1 MTGTEKSPALAAEL
15 CCCFPVPIAFL
26 YFIIAQA
33 QGKRKGGPQ
42 KCCRAAAILTPAPS
56 YFTMNTKGVFTMSR
70 DSIKMVAMLTM
81 LINHIA
87 NVFLPAGQPL
97 TNLCLCI
104 GYFTAVT
111 MCFFLVE
118 GYGCTRS
125 KRRYAGR
132 LLGFAVLAQLPY
144 QLAFPANGIAGFVQ
158 FNMLFTLLLCFLV
171 LLVQEKIRDR
181 VLRGVCIVLLIC
193 ASLFCDWALLAP
205 VFTLLFRW
213 SGQDQ
218 KRLRFSFALSAALF
232 GWLNYTSSVWLYPT
246 AQCLLMAC
254 GSMAGIAASGFVI
267 LYLYNGQ
274 RAARGKK
281 FSQWFFYLFYPVHLL
296 VLGVIRVMG

>member
-1 MTGTEKSPALAAEL
+1 
-15 CCCFPVPIAFL
+15 
-26 YFIIAQA
+26 
-33 QGKRKGGPQ
+33 
-42 KCCRAAAILTPAPS
+42 
-56 YFTMNTKGVFTMSR
+56 MNTKGVFTMSR

-205 VFTLLFRW
+205 VFTLLFAWAGGNRTRQKAAFGAAALLYGGMAGLG
-213 SGQDQ
+213 SGQVWEAVGCAVPI
-218 KRLRFSFALSAALF
+218 LVSA
-232 GWLNYTSSVWLYPT
+232 
-246 AQCLLMAC
+246 
-254 GSMAGIAASGFVI
+254 FVI
-267 LYLYNGQ
+267 LYLYNGR
-274 RAARGKK
+274 RAAHGRTFYK
-281 FSQWFFYLFYPVHLL
+281 WFFYAFYPAHLL
-296 VLGVIRVMG
+296 VLGLLRLAV

>member
-1 MTGTEKSPALAAEL
+1 
-15 CCCFPVPIAFL
+15 
-26 YFIIAQA
+26 
-33 QGKRKGGPQ
+33 
-42 KCCRAAAILTPAPS
+42 
-56 YFTMNTKGVFTMSR
+56 MNTKGVFTMSR

-171 LLVQEKIRDR
+171 LLVQEKIQDR
-181 VLRGVCIVLLIC
+181 VLRSVCIVLLIC

-205 VFTLLFRW
+205 VFTLLFAWAGGNRTR
-213 SGQDQ
+213 Q
-218 KRLRFSFALSAALF
+218 KAAFGAAALCRS
-232 GWLNYTSSVWLYPT
+232 LSPRL
-246 AQCLLMAC
+246 
-254 GSMAGIAASGFVI
+254 
-267 LYLYNGQ
+267 
-274 RAARGKK
+274 
-281 FSQWFFYLFYPVHLL
+281 
-296 VLGVIRVMG
+296 

>member
-1 MTGTEKSPALAAEL
+1 
-15 CCCFPVPIAFL
+15 
-26 YFIIAQA
+26 
-33 QGKRKGGPQ
+33 
-42 KCCRAAAILTPAPS
+42 
-56 YFTMNTKGVFTMSR
+56 MNTKGVFTMSR

-171 LLVQEKIRDR
+171 LLVQEKVRDR

-205 VFTLLFRW
+205 VFTLLFAW
-213 SGQDQ
+213 
-218 KRLRFSFALSAALF
+218 
-232 GWLNYTSSVWLYPT
+232 
-246 AQCLLMAC
+246 
-254 GSMAGIAASGFVI
+254 AGENRTRA
-267 LYLYNGQ
+267 GQ
-274 RAARGKK
+274 RAGVGGRRLRCADPCLCVCDPVPVQRPARRPRAHVL
-281 FSQWFFYLFYPVHLL
+281 QVVLL
-296 VLGVIRVMG
+296 CLLPRAPAGAGAAPPGCMIFAAPGLDARTACVL

>member
-15 CCCFPVPIAFL
+15 CCFPCPDSFPVFHYSAGTG
-26 YFIIAQA
+26 Q
-33 QGKRKGGPQ
+33 KKG
-42 KCCRAAAILTPAPS
+42 RAAKMLPCRCNLDARSLVL
-56 YFTMNTKGVFTMSR
+56 YNEYEGVFTMSR

-87 NVFLPAGQPL
+87 NVFLPAGQSL

-171 LLVQEKIRDR
+171 LLVQEKIQDR
-181 VLRGVCIVLLIC
+181 VLRGVCIVLLLC

-205 VFTLLFRW
+205 LFTLLFAWAGGNRTRQKAAFGAAALLYGGMAGLG
-213 SGQDQ
+213 SGQVWEAVGCAVPI
-218 KRLRFSFALSAALF
+218 LVSA
-232 GWLNYTSSVWLYPT
+232 
-246 AQCLLMAC
+246 
-254 GSMAGIAASGFVI
+254 FVI
-267 LYLYNGQ
+267 LYLYNGR
-274 RAARGKK
+274 RAARGRT
-281 FSQWFFYLFYPVHLL
+281 FYK
-296 VLGVIRVMG
+296 

>member
-205 VFTLLFRW
+205 VFTLLFAWAGGTER
-213 SGQDQ
+213 GR
-218 KRLRFSFALSAALF
+218 KLRSARRRCSTAAWPGWAAGRCGRPSAALCRS
-232 GWLNYTSSVWLYPT
+232 LSPRL
-246 AQCLLMAC
+246 
-254 GSMAGIAASGFVI
+254 
-267 LYLYNGQ
+267 
-274 RAARGKK
+274 
-281 FSQWFFYLFYPVHLL
+281 
-296 VLGVIRVMG
+296 

>member
-104 GYFTAVT
+104 G
-111 MCFFLVE
+111 
-118 GYGCTRS
+118 
-125 KRRYAGR
+125 
-132 LLGFAVLAQLPY
+132 
-144 QLAFPANGIAGFVQ
+144 
-158 FNMLFTLLLCFLV
+158 
-171 LLVQEKIRDR
+171 
-181 VLRGVCIVLLIC
+181 
-193 ASLFCDWALLAP
+193 
-205 VFTLLFRW
+205 
-213 SGQDQ
+213 
-218 KRLRFSFALSAALF
+218 
-232 GWLNYTSSVWLYPT
+232 
-246 AQCLLMAC
+246 
-254 GSMAGIAASGFVI
+254 
-267 LYLYNGQ
+267 
-274 RAARGKK
+274 
-281 FSQWFFYLFYPVHLL
+281 
-296 VLGVIRVMG
+296 

>member
-15 CCCFPVPIAFL
+15 CCFPCSDSFPVFHYSA
-26 YFIIAQA
+26 
-33 QGKRKGGPQ
+33 GTGQ
-42 KCCRAAAILTPAPS
+42 KKERAAKMLPCRCNLDARSLVL
-56 YFTMNTKGVFTMSR
+56 YNEYEGVFTMSR

-81 LINHIA
+81 LIKHIA

-118 GYGCTRS
+118 GYGCTRY

-158 FNMLFTLLLCFLV
+158 FIMLFTLLLCFLV
-171 LLVQEKIRDR
+171 LLVQEKIQDR
-181 VLRGVCIVLLIC
+181 VLRGVCIVLLLC

-205 VFTLLFRW
+205 LFTLLFAWAGGIARGRKPRAARRRCSTAAW
-213 SGQDQ
+213 PGWAAG
-218 KRLRFSFALSAALF
+218 RCGRPSAALCRS
-232 GWLNYTSSVWLYPT
+232 LSPRL
-246 AQCLLMAC
+246 
-254 GSMAGIAASGFVI
+254 
-267 LYLYNGQ
+267 
-274 RAARGKK
+274 
-281 FSQWFFYLFYPVHLL
+281 
-296 VLGVIRVMG
+296 

>member
-171 LLVQEKIRDR
+171 LLVQEKIQDR
-181 VLRGVCIVLLIC
+181 VLRGVCIVLLLC

-213 SGQDQ
+213 SGQNQ

-232 GWLNYTSSVWLYPT
+232 GWLNYTSNVWLYPT